1 MRYERDKVYAYFE
14 DSDDWGQCYAYTYN
28 SETEGNWPGSNANVT
43 KVGETSNGNT
53 IYKWVSTSTTQ
64 PGNIVF
70 NKGQSSG
77 TSAGNGQTKDLTF
90 VNGGYYV
97 IDGLK
102 GVVTKQ
108 SDLLSRSFA
117 KNTIATVCAPFSLN
131 AAEVEALDGQ
141 LYELTDEQ
149 NGYLIFSEAT
159 TMTALR
165 PYLFVADKGGKA
177 FLQFK
182 DKSIQNFAFTGTT
195 DTEKLVSHSTTTY
208 YGYSQNNFVQV
219 GTTNGAT
226 MRPYRAYFSTTASA
240 SARPVDILFGGIT
253 TQLSNIKAATVESA
267 AVYDLQGRRVQPNGR
282 LQKGIYILNGKK
294 IILK

>member
-1 MRYERDKVYAYFE
+1 
-14 DSDDWGQCYAYTYN
+14 
-28 SETEGNWPGSNANVT
+28 
-43 KVGETSNGNT
+43 
-53 IYKWVSTSTTQ
+53 
-64 PGNIVF
+64 
-70 NKGQSSG
+70 
-77 TSAGNGQTKDLTF
+77 
-90 VNGGYYV
+90 
-97 IDGLK
+97 
-102 GVVTKQ
+102 
-108 SDLLSRSFA
+108 
-117 KNTIATVCAPFSLN
+117 
-131 AAEVEALDGQ
+131 
-141 LYELTDEQ
+141 
-149 NGYLIFSEAT
+149 
-159 TMTALR
+159 
-165 PYLFVADKGGKA
+165 VADKGGKA

-182 DKSIQNFAFTGTT
+182 DKAIQNGTPVTVTAGNFAFTGTT
-195 DTEKLVSHSTTTY
+195 DTEKLVSNSSTTY